1 MPLLCPFQKVM
12 KLRLAQHHT
21 ANNAKAGVGTTSAL
35 LQILGSYSLYS
46 LSPGFYSPSCYAV
59 ELSIGNVLCMHCLI
73 GHWLYETVEHLKGVM
88 LGKPQFHDLLKWAE
102 QWHRPFLCLL

>member
-73 GHWLYETVEHLKGVM
+73 GHWLYETVEHLKG
-88 LGKPQFHDLLKWAE
+88 GECDRGITSF
-102 QWHRPFLCLL
+102 